1 MNTTFELTGN
11 IVEIMPTQTFNKGFK
26 KREFVIEI
34 EDGRFTQK
42 ILLQAVQDK
51 CEMLDSFGEGDTV
64 KVAFNIKGR
73 EFNGKYYNA
82 LEAFRVF
89 GEKRADHIAD
99 EQDIDILDDPE
110 LFPEKRKRAPRKS
123 ELEEVS
129 TLEEDDDL
137 PF

>member
-1 MNTTFELTGN
+1 MNTFELTGN
-11 IVEIMPTQTFNKGFK
+11 IVEIMSTQTFNKGFK
-26 KREFVIEI
+26 KREFVIET

-42 ILLQAVQDK
+42 ILFQAVQDK
-51 CEMLDSFGEGDTV
+51 CDMLDSFGIGDTV
-64 KVAFNIKGR
+64 KIAFNVKGR

-89 GEKRADHIAD
+89 GEKRADPISD

-110 LFPEKRKRAPRKS
+110 LFPEKGKHSPRKS
-123 ELEEVS
+123 ELEKVPM
-129 TLEEDDDL
+129 LDQEDEL

>member
-1 MNTTFELTGN
+1 MNSFELTGN
-11 IVEIMPTQTFNKGFK
+11 LVEIMPTQTFNKGFK

-42 ILLQAVQDK
+42 ILFQAVQDK
-51 CEMLDSFGEGDTV
+51 CEMLDSFGIGDTV

-89 GEKRADHIAD
+89 GEKRADPISD
-99 EQDIDILDDPE
+99 EQELDILDDPD
-110 LFPEKRKRAPRKS
+110 LFPEKGKRSPKKS
-123 ELEEVS
+123 ELETVPSFNIE
-129 TLEEDDDL
+129 DDL